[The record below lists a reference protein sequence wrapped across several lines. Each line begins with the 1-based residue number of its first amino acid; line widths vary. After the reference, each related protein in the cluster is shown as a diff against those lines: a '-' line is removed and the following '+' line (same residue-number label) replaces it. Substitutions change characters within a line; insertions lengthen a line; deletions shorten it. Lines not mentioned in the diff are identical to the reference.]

1 MKCPSHDKPLEVF
14 CETCKELICQDCT
27 VRIHRDHDYD
37 VVSDYYPRYCQ
48 KLETSLK
55 SVSDNVTAVTN
66 VLTALADRE
75 NEIKEQGE
83 VTKEEIH
90 IMVEEMNA
98 ALHQSERQLTR
109 EVNIVTDSKL
119 QVLSEQKKLAEM
131 ILSQLKDC
139 QKFVEQCL
147 EIGSPQ
153 VVVSSTKQMMDR
165 MSHVTQQVNIEE
177 FNPREKANLY
187 FKRDFNVIDMLRHIG
202 DIGKQGSIN
211 IY

>member
-37 VVSDYYPRYCQ
+37 VDSDYYPRYCQ

-55 SVSDNVTAVTN
+55 SVSDKVTAVIN

-98 ALHQSERQLTR
+98 ALHQSER
-109 EVNIVTDSKL
+109 
-119 QVLSEQKKLAEM
+119 
-131 ILSQLKDC
+131 
-139 QKFVEQCL
+139 
-147 EIGSPQ
+147 
-153 VVVSSTKQMMDR
+153 
-165 MSHVTQQVNIEE
+165 
-177 FNPREKANLY
+177 
-187 FKRDFNVIDMLRHIG
+187 
-202 DIGKQGSIN
+202 
-211 IY
+211 